1 MLRRTSDHALVHVF
15 EDNSELEDKLA
26 AKLLPRVIETSV
38 PIAGGRFAAPVRIL
52 APPRMQAGARYPV
65 VVHVY
70 GGPGYQKVKDAW
82 SLGWAEHLATTRD
95 IVYVIMDTRGT
106 GGQSNEFLFS
116 VSWGWWRAGHVT
128 AVLTSDWCTAGVPQP
143 RHRGDGGRD
152 RGDPQ
157 PRGLALLHGPRPRG
171 DLGLELRRLQHRDD
185 AGAGPG
191 RGGRVQVRHLG

>member
-26 AKLLPRVIETSV
+26 AKSLPRVIETSV

-52 APPRMQAGARYPV
+52 APPRMAPGARYPV

-70 GGPGYQKVKDAW
+70 GGPGYQKVKDGW
-82 SLGWAEHLATTRD
+82 SLGWAEHLATSRD

-116 VSWGWWRAGHVT
+116 VSCDWWRAGHVT
-128 AVLTSDWCTAGVPQP
+128 PVVLEKVPSE
-143 RHRGDGGRD
+143 GS
-152 RGDPQ
+152 
-157 PRGLALLHGPRPRG
+157 
-171 DLGLELRRLQHRDD
+171 
-185 AGAGPG
+185 
-191 RGGRVQVRHLG
+191 